1 MLAMGES
8 GGWHIGFTVSLG
20 WPSWYVIHRGVLLVD
35 IAVFVRMME
44 IIHTRSGYV
53 LTHPLLF
60 IYSTRPSVHCSAP
73 MDLYRSGLIPGYM
86 AMYIADI
93 WIW

>member
-1 MLAMGES
+1 M
-8 GGWHIGFTVSLG
+8 
-20 WPSWYVIHRGVLLVD
+20 IHRGVLLVD

-60 IYSTRPSVHCSAP
+60 IYLFYPSIRPLLRTDGSVWIWIDPRLYGYVYCGH
-73 MDLYRSGLIPGYM
+73 MDLVSEWVSCERR
-86 AMYIADI
+86 
-93 WIW
+93 